1 MTKQSEIN
9 IGMVGHVD
17 HGKTTL
23 TQALS
28 GVWTDTHSE
37 EIRRGISIKL
47 GYADATF
54 RKCPVCPDPQCYTT
68 KEICKHCGSKT
79 EFLRKVSFV
88 DSPGHETL
96 MAVML
101 SGASLMDGAVLVIAA
116 NEPCPQPQT
125 KEHLMA
131 LEIIGVKNVVIAQN
145 KVELV
150 SEKEARENYEQI
162 LKFIEGTVAEG
173 APIIPISAQN
183 EVNIDV
189 LIMAIEEKIPTPKRD
204 PSKPV
209 RMYVARSFDVNKPG
223 TKIDEL
229 VGGVIGG
236 SIIQGVLRIGDEIEI
251 KPGVGDNPEEPLY
264 TEVVSL
270 RVPDGEIEEARP
282 GGLVGVGT
290 ELDPSLTKSDNLI
303 GRVAGKPGTLPQVLR
318 ELDIEIHLLEKVVGL
333 TEETK
338 VEPLKRGEQL
348 MINVGTSTTIGNVVE
363 LRKDEAVL
371 RLLIPVCA
379 QEGDRAALSR
389 RIMGRWR
396 LVGYGIVQ

>member
-1 MTKQSEIN
+1 MN
-9 IGMVGHVD
+9 HV
-17 HGKTTL
+17 
-23 TQALS
+23 LS
-28 GVWTDTHSE
+28 L
-37 EIRRGISIKL
+37 RPR
-47 GYADATF
+47 
-54 RKCPVCPDPQCYTT
+54 
-68 KEICKHCGSKT
+68 SK
-79 EFLRKVSFV
+79 
-88 DSPGHETL
+88 
-96 MAVML
+96 
-101 SGASLMDGAVLVIAA
+101 
-116 NEPCPQPQT
+116 
-125 KEHLMA
+125 
-131 LEIIGVKNVVIAQN
+131 
-145 KVELV
+145 
-150 SEKEARENYEQI
+150 I

-290 ELDPSLTKSDNLI
+290 ARPGGLVGVGTELDPSLTKSDNLI

-318 ELDIEIHLLEKVVGL
+318 ELDIEIQIHLLEKVVGL